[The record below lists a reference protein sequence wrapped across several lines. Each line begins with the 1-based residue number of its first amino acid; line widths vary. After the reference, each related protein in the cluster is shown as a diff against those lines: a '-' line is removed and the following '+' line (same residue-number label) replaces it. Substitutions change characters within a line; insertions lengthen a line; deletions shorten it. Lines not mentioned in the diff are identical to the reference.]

1 MRAGLPDH
9 HRRPIQ
15 GHAMNTDNTKG
26 CADCEH
32 ATRRFNGG
40 RGATTCAKL
49 RDRIVAVGDTPTERP
64 DACPVLPSDP

>member
-1 MRAGLPDH
+1 
-9 HRRPIQ
+9 
-15 GHAMNTDNTKG
+15 MNTDNTKG